1 MLIEYLKN
9 GGGRTLKSVKMLLS
23 AMLLV
28 ATSSGCSALGQVAL
42 SPSEVEMCG
51 KAEESIA
58 ALETLNWNSKTDDF
72 EKAESDGLHLIG
84 VAGVLQED
92 GSKISEPATRFA
104 KAHNLAIKII
114 DPSRDAG
121 EVPESARFY
130 LLESELEELSSA
142 YVDLD
147 AFCESDGASNLHTDL
162 NPVDFFPKG
171 LWSGSSSQ
179 DLYGTS
185 VLSHE
190 KWWAITNEG
199 EFSPEEMTGTTLYLA
214 CNVATE
220 RFAIVM
226 SRVSPSRKIDE
237 LGPDGPVEIEY
248 SIDGGPENSL
258 EAYYAMGNLWPLMT
272 DFNDSQR
279 DKQGV
284 AFWELLTSADKK
296 ISIKVDSP
304 GENFEAEFFVHGKEK
319 VDEDLKKL
327 GCLSF

>member
-1 MLIEYLKN
+1 
-9 GGGRTLKSVKMLLS
+9 MLLS

-28 ATSSGCSALGQVAL
+28 ATSSGCSSLGQVAL

-51 KAEESIA
+51 KAEESLA
-58 ALETLNWNSKTDDF
+58 ALKTLNWNSKTDDF
-72 EKAESDGLHLIG
+72 EKAESDGLHLVG

-92 GSKISEPATRFA
+92 GSEISDPATRFA

-114 DPSRDAG
+114 DPSREAG

-147 AFCESDGASNLHTDL
+147 SFCEPEISSNLAAEL
-162 NPVDFFPKG
+162 NPVDFFPQG
-171 LWSGSSSQ
+171 LWSESSTQ

-190 KWWAITNEG
+190 KWWAITNG
-199 EFSPEEMTGTTLYLA
+199 GGFSPAEMTGTTLYLA

-220 RFAIVM
+220 SFAIVLA
-226 SRVSPSRKIDE
+226 RLSPSREVDE
-237 LGPDGPVEIEY
+237 LGPDGPVEIYY

-258 EAYYAMGNLWPLMT
+258 DSYYEMGNLWPSMS

-284 AFWELLTSADKK
+284 AFWNLLTSADEK
-296 ISIKVDSP
+296 IAIKVDSP